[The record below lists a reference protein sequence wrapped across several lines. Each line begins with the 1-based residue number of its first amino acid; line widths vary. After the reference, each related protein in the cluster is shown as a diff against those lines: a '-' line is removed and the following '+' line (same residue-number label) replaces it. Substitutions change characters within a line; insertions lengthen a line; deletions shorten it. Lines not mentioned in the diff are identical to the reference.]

1 LRIPGGFFCPGNM
14 GVMDSLQS
22 PRNSPTVHDI
32 IEAKSE
38 NIMKRIGVLTSG
50 GDAPGMNACVRAVVR
65 YGVSR
70 ESEVV
75 GIRRGYHGILEKDFT
90 KLGSR
95 SVANIIHRGGTI
107 LETARCEEMKT
118 TEGIKKANEILQEEC
133 IEGLITIGGDGTF
146 RGAVALAEAGNIKVI
161 GVPGTIDNDV
171 YGTDY
176 AIGFDTAINTAL
188 DAIDKIRDTAGSL
201 QRPFFIEVM
210 GRSRGFIALEVGI
223 AGGAEEILIPES
235 ETKIEQL
242 CLDIRRSFKRGKKS
256 FIVIVSEGDEAGGA
270 FSIAQQVWERLRLE
284 YRICVLGHVQRGGS
298 PTARDRVLASK
309 LGAAAVD
316 ALIKGMSGYMVGD
329 LKGDIVFTP
338 LRETWEKKKELDNNL
353 LQLGKILAE

>member
-1 LRIPGGFFCPGNM
+1 
-14 GVMDSLQS
+14 
-22 PRNSPTVHDI
+22 
-32 IEAKSE
+32 
-38 NIMKRIGVLTSG
+38 MKKIGVLTSG
-50 GDAPGMNACVRAVVR
+50 GDAPGMNACIRAVVR
-65 YGVSR
+65 CGVAR
-70 ESEVV
+70 KLEVV
-75 GIRRGYHGILEKDFT
+75 GIRRGYRGILEADFV

-95 SVANIIHRGGTI
+95 SVANIIHRGGTF

-118 TEGIKKANEILQEEC
+118 KDGIKKAVQILQREG

-146 RGAVALAEAGNIKVI
+146 RGAAALAEAGNVKVI

-201 QRPFFIEVM
+201 PRPFFIEVM
-210 GRSRGFIALEVGI
+210 GRNRGFIALEVGI
-223 AGGAEEILIPES
+223 AGGAEAVLIPEV

-242 CLDIRRSFKRGKKS
+242 CLDIRRSFKKGKKS
-256 FIVIVSEGDEAGGA
+256 SIVIVAEGDEAGGA
-270 FSIAQQVWERLRLE
+270 FSVAQQVWERLKLE

-309 LGAAAVD
+309 LGAAAVE
-316 ALIKGMSGYMVGD
+316 ALVKGMSGYMVGEVN
-329 LKGDIVFTP
+329 GEITFTP
-338 LRETWEKKKELDNNL
+338 LRETWEKRKELDTNL
-353 LQLGKILAE
+353 LQLVKVLAG

>member
-1 LRIPGGFFCPGNM
+1 
-14 GVMDSLQS
+14 
-22 PRNSPTVHDI
+22 
-32 IEAKSE
+32 
-38 NIMKRIGVLTSG
+38 MKRIGVLTSG
-50 GDAPGMNACVRAVVR
+50 GDAPGMNACIRAVVR
-65 YGVSR
+65 CGVSR
-70 ESEVV
+70 KLEVV
-75 GIRRGYHGILEKDFT
+75 GIRRGYCGILEEDFV
-90 KLGSR
+90 KLGRR
-95 SVANIIHRGGTI
+95 SVANIIHRGGTF

-118 TEGIKKANEILQEEC
+118 EEGIRKAIGILQRKG
-133 IEGLITIGGDGTF
+133 IEGLITVGGDGTF
-146 RGAVALAEAGNIKVI
+146 RGATALAKAGKVKII
-161 GVPGTIDNDV
+161 GIPGTIDNDV
-171 YGTDY
+171 YGTDN

-223 AGGAEEILIPES
+223 AGGAEDILIPEV

-256 FIVIVSEGDEAGGA
+256 TIVIVAEGDDAGGA
-270 FSIAQQVWERLRLE
+270 FSIAQQVWERLRME

-316 ALIKGMSGYMVGD
+316 ALVKGMSGYMVGE
-329 LKGDIVFTP
+329 LKGEIAFTP
-338 LRETWEKKKELDNNL
+338 FRETWEKRKKLDSSL
-353 LQLGKILAE
+353 LRLVKVLSG